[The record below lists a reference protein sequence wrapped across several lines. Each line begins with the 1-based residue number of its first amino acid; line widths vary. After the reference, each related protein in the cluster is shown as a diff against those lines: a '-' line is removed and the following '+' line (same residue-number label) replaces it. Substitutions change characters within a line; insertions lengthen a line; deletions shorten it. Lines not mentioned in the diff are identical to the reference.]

1 MDPVPYNDTFFQTF
15 FFPQIFVKSGCET
28 EQVTEKF
35 SPTLKDAAVLK
46 FYQEGR
52 SRLSFVF
59 YQQELEALAF

>member
-1 MDPVPYNDTFFQTF
+1 MDPVLYNDAFFQT

-46 FYQEGR
+46 F
-52 SRLSFVF
+52 
-59 YQQELEALAF
+59 